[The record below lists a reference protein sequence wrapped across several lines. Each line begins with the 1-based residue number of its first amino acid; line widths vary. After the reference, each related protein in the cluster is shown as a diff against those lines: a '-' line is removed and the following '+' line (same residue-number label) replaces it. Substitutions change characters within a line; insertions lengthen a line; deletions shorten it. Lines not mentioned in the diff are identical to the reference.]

1 MSPDMQ
7 ALKDWTNLR
16 ARAALLKV
24 QAYRTDPADGPVHY
38 FTVNHGI
45 AKQHPDLAAL
55 RARIEDFEGATT

>member
-1 MSPDMQ
+1 MAPDTQ

-24 QAYRTDPADGPVHY
+24 QAYRTDPGDGPVHY

-45 AKQHPDLAAL
+45 ARQHADLAAL
-55 RARIEDFEGATT
+55 RARIEDLEGDPR